1 MKKARSKP
9 GDAIHS
15 WGAGRRAPR
24 TAPGATGTGGRGTRT
39 AIGGRDYTP
48 RLRRLVPNLL
58 LACASVL
65 AAALALEGAL
75 RVFWPQELPFFS
87 GLFVEDPAVGMRH
100 VPHTRAP
107 MGSESGGPVTVRINS
122 RGYRGPEYAWDA
134 PARFRI
140 LGLGDSFAFGFGVKE
155 EDTYLARL
163 ERALAAGRVEVINAG
178 LAGMG
183 PDNEARLL
191 AADGPR
197 LRPDLVLV
205 GFFVGNDLIDAAT
218 GVARTRLRNGVPMV
232 PEAILERW
240 YRPLRPGRILPQ
252 PLARPAP
259 GGLDL
264 PLPFKD
270 TLRKHSHLYRLVTG
284 RVGRLQLA
292 WRGPRAGAAAQ
303 TPVEEFNPFA
313 QEAFCLKSYPPEF
326 DLAWEKAKGAV
337 GQIKAWCDGH
347 GARLAVVMIPTEAQV
362 YPERWDDVRRR
373 FALRDEDFDLDKPQ
387 RILSEYAVATGIP
400 MVDLLPV
407 LRAARH
413 TGGPLYFR
421 RDIHWTSRGH
431 EVAADEI
438 LQRLDALGLLPPR

>member
-9 GDAIHS
+9 DDSIHS
-15 WGAGRRAPR
+15 WGAGRRAPV
-24 TAPGATGTGGRGTRT
+24 TAPGTTGTGGRGTRT

-58 LACASVL
+58 LACATLL

-75 RVFWPQELPFFS
+75 RAFWPQDLPLFS
-87 GLFVEDPAVGMRH
+87 ALFVEDPAVGVRH

-122 RGYRGPEYAWDA
+122 RGYRGPEHAWDA

-191 AADGPR
+191 AADGPG

-218 GVARTRLRNGVPMV
+218 GVARTRLRNGALVVPD
-232 PEAILERW
+232 AILERW

-252 PLARPAP
+252 PLARPAS

-270 TLRKHSHLYRLVTG
+270 VLRKHSHLYRLVTG
-284 RVGRLQLA
+284 RVGRLQTA
-292 WRGPRAGAAAQ
+292 WRGPRAGAATS
-303 TPVEEFNPFA
+303 TPVAEFNPFA
-313 QEAFCLKSYPPEF
+313 QEAFCLRSYPPEF
-326 DLAWEKAKGAV
+326 DDAWAKAKDAL

-347 GARLAVVMIPTEAQV
+347 GARLAVVAIPTEAQV
-362 YPERWDDVRRR
+362 DPQRWEAVRQRFRLNDD
-373 FALRDEDFDLDKPQ
+373 DFDLEKPQ
-387 RILSEYAVATGIP
+387 GILAAFASENGIP
-400 MVDLLPV
+400 FIDLLPP
-407 LRAARH
+407 LRAARP
-413 TGGPLYFR
+413 TGGPLYFKT
-421 RDIHWTSRGH
+421 DIHWTPRGH
-431 EVAADEI
+431 AVAADEI
-438 LQRLDALGLLPPR
+438 QRRLDASGLLPPG